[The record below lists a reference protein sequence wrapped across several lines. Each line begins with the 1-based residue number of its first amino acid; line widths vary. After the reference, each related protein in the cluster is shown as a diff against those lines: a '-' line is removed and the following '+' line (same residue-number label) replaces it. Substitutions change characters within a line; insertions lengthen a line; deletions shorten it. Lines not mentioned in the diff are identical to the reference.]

1 MAWFSNCNSEVQV
14 TCSALIAVEMSAV
27 LHADLSKETLDY
39 IYYVTVNL
47 SDEGI
52 RFSEYYIYL
61 NSFL

>member
-1 MAWFSNCNSEVQV
+1 MAWFSNYNSEVQV